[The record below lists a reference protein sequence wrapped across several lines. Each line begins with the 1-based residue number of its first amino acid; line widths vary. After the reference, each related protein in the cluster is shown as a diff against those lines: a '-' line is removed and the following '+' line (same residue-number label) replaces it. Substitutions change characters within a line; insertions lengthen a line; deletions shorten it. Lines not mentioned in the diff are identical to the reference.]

1 MVLDGIQCAL
11 FPILTFTFPAPLQ
24 CVSSQKP
31 ALYGI
36 SVCVVLY
43 CCYIVYIYIHIAYEK
58 KYCILCGKLSK
69 NSPLHYKITFS
80 TLYALPSSKLNES
93 EHNNTVDIIDSVNI
107 LKLLNIQLCILS
119 SYIECLTIS
128 HGLEVANIDVLSTR
142 HFHDCIVVFLLFIIA
157 LSLAASSLLSKQFVL
172 N

>member
-1 MVLDGIQCAL
+1 MYTI

-24 CVSSQKP
+24 CNECVSSQKP

-80 TLYALPSSKLNES
+80 TLYALPSKPNES
-93 EHNNTVDIIDSVNI
+93 VYNNSVDIIDSVNI
-107 LKLLNIQLCILS
+107 IKIKL
-119 SYIECLTIS
+119 
-128 HGLEVANIDVLSTR
+128 
-142 HFHDCIVVFLLFIIA
+142 F
-157 LSLAASSLLSKQFVL
+157 
-172 N
+172 

>member
-1 MVLDGIQCAL
+1 M
-11 FPILTFTFPAPLQ
+11 
-24 CVSSQKP
+24 CVISNPYFYISSSTAMCVQPSSQKP

-80 TLYALPSSKLNES
+80 TLYALPSKLNES
-93 EHNNTVDIIDSVNI
+93 EYNNSVYKIDSVNI
-107 LKLLNIQLCILS
+107 IKMVKYSIIYS
-119 SYIECLTIS
+119 
-128 HGLEVANIDVLSTR
+128 
-142 HFHDCIVVFLLFIIA
+142 FLIY
-157 LSLAASSLLSKQFVL
+157 
-172 N
+172 